1 MKFFNSDVTTSTT
14 VLFDAPGPRAKA
26 RTRVFNIAAILVF
39 IAFAVYVLSV
49 MGAKGQLEAEKWT
62 DLFTAKAWGSYYLP
76 GLVYPAG
83 SGYFGNY
90 LYRFRCCLRHGTPSA
105 EPCASLVRHHCS

>member
-62 DLFTAKAWGSYYLP
+62 DLFRKSLGFLLP
-76 GLVYPAG
+76 ARSSFNPAG
-83 SGYFGNY
+83 GGYFGNY
-90 LYRFRCCLRHGTPSA
+90 LYRFRCYLRHGTPGA
-105 EPCASLVRHHCS
+105 EPRASLVRHHCG

>member
-62 DLFTAKAWGSYYLP
+62 DLFTAKAWGSY
-76 GLVYPAG
+76 
-83 SGYFGNY
+83 
-90 LYRFRCCLRHGTPSA
+90 RFRCCLRHGTPSA